1 MKVYLTF
8 CNSSAFFVEYFLK
21 EGCFEIILE
30 NFFPSI
36 IFKIIKIIKKY
47 FIFINILT

>member
-8 CNSSAFFVEYFLK
+8 CNSSAFFEEYFLK

-36 IFKIIKIIKKY
+36 IFRIIKIIY
-47 FIFINILT
+47 LYLQFY